1 MLSRL
6 ASVLRLFSVRACFL
20 FARPC
25 VLSEVEICGHVM
37 ETRGH
42 VLMPYFTLGT
52 LREYKYWSQLELLFL
67 STLLLQVR
75 NPSEAPPSMEILL
88 SK

>member
-1 MLSRL
+1 MYLCR
-6 ASVLRLFSVRACFL
+6 
-20 FARPC
+20 
-25 VLSEVEICGHVM
+25 
-37 ETRGH
+37 
-42 VLMPYFTLGT
+42 T
-52 LREYKYWSQLELLFL
+52 LRSGLYEYKYKYWSQLELLFL

>member
-1 MLSRL
+1 
-6 ASVLRLFSVRACFL
+6 
-20 FARPC
+20 
-25 VLSEVEICGHVM
+25 
-37 ETRGH
+37 
-42 VLMPYFTLGT
+42 MPYFTLGT